1 MQRRG
6 SVEDQRAEQIGNTDC
21 SRENNNFIRESVVE
35 ATRMSLS
42 NTTLIKTIGTFKTHL
57 EDVLVIWTIG
67 AVDWKPWSCD

>member
-1 MQRRG
+1 M
-6 SVEDQRAEQIGNTDC
+6 EDQRAEQIGNTDC

-57 EDVLVIWTIG
+57 EDVLVI
-67 AVDWKPWSCD
+67 